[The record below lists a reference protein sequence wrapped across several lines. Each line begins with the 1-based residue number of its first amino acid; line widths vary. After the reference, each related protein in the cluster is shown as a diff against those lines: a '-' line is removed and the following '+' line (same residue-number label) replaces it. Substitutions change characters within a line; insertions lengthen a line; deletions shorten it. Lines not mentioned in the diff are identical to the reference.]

1 MVNIIIDK
9 QKLHRIIQEAM
20 RRVLNENKV
29 KEEHS
34 ALIIAAEIASGKYM
48 KTDIKIILEENHGNI

>member
-1 MVNIIIDK
+1 
-9 QKLHRIIQEAM
+9 M

-29 KEEHS
+29 KEEHR
-34 ALIIAAEIASGKYM
+34 ALTIAAQIASGKYM